1 MPSTSSTRAPASSSG
16 SFSRLP
22 FGTATQV
29 SNRLLSA
36 YRR

>member
-16 SFSRLP
+16 AFRRLP
-22 FGTATQV
+22 LGTAAQV